1 MNREIKFRGRISQ
14 CLENAGQWVYWGL
27 GGMDML
33 DSIDSDTIGQLTG
46 LLDKHGKEIYE
57 GDVLL
62 SKHAHQECHG
72 KCRFTV
78 FWDDSVNGWSF
89 LPSVIA
95 SYEMEVVGNIFEH
108 PDLIGGSD
116 E

>member
-1 MNREIKFRGRISQ
+1 MRQIRFRARISQ
-14 CLENAGQWVYWGL
+14 GLKNAGQWVYWGI
-27 GGMDML
+27 GGTDML
-33 DSIDSDTIGQLTG
+33 DAIDPDTIGQLTG
-46 LLDKHGKEIYE
+46 IMDKHGKAIYE

-62 SKHAHQECHG
+62 SEQAHQECHG

-89 LPSVIA
+89 LPSVIV
-95 SYEMEVVGNIFEH
+95 SYEMEIAGNIHEN
-108 PDLIGGSD
+108 PELLSTRTG